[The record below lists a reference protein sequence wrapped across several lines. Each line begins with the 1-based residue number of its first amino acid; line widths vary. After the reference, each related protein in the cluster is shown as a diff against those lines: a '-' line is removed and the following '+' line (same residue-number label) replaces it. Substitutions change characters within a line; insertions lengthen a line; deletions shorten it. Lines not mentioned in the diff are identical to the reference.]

1 MELLPHENSTGFGER
16 PARRAGSDAGVR
28 RDESRAGHDPASPR
42 QERPIATKEPANPDA
57 APLIDVVLTCLE
69 DLKAVDVANIDL
81 KGKSSI
87 ADNMV
92 VATGTSSRQVASL
105 AERLLHRLKDRGLVG
120 LKPEG
125 LRQGDWVLIDAGD
138 VIVHLF
144 RPEIREFYNIEK
156 MWGVVPETGGR
167 SSGTGG

>member
-1 MELLPHENSTGFGER
+1 M
-16 PARRAGSDAGVR
+16 
-28 RDESRAGHDPASPR
+28 
-42 QERPIATKEPANPDA
+42 
-57 APLIDVVLTCLE
+57 VLTCLE

-81 KGKSSI
+81 RGKSSI

-105 AERLLHRLKDRGLVG
+105 AERLLHRLKERGLVG

-156 MWGVVPETGGR
+156 MWGVAPETGDR

>member
-1 MELLPHENSTGFGER
+1 MR
-16 PARRAGSDAGVR
+16 PTRSGAAARRDGA
-28 RDESRAGHDPASPR
+28 RAGDGPASPR
-42 QERPIATKEPANPDA
+42 QERTIATEGPANPDA
-57 APLIDVVLTCLE
+57 TSLIDVILTCLE
-69 DLKAVDVANIDL
+69 DLRAIDVANIDL
-81 KGKSSI
+81 TGKSSI

-92 VATGTSSRQVASL
+92 VATGTSSRQVSSL

-156 MWGVVPETGGR
+156 MWGVASESEGR
-167 SSGTGG
+167 SSGAGG

>member
-1 MELLPHENSTGFGER
+1 MG
-16 PARRAGSDAGVR
+16 RAISGADLR
-28 RDESRAGHDPASPR
+28 RDERRAADGSASPR
-42 QERPIATKEPANPDA
+42 QERPITTKEPADPDA
-57 APLIDVVLTCLE
+57 TPLIDVVLTCLD
-69 DLKAVDVANIDL
+69 DLKAVDVANVDL
-81 KGKSSI
+81 RGKSSI

-105 AERLLHRLKDRGLVG
+105 AERLLHRLKDRGFVG

-156 MWGVVPETGGR
+156 MWGVAPEAEGR